1 MLLSKLM
8 TNILTYS
15 SSKFK
20 FLDKIVLKKRK
31 EMFEIIK
38 KNINI
43 NNINSVLDVGT
54 TADNSLESSNF
65 LIKQF
70 KFVKIKKSISD
81 QKILNDNFFD
91 ITFKGSITENL
102 GENFENLRSDLLVCS
117 ATIEHLGDF
126 GSIKMGIDNIV
137 NLSNKYFILT
147 TPNRYFPI
155 EFHTKIP
162 LIHLLPKKFH
172 RLFLKTFGNEF
183 FSKEENLNLLSKKDL
198 KNLMSDYKNI
208 SYSIYK
214 VKLFGFTSNFI
225 IIGTKKLF

>member
-1 MLLSKLM
+1 M
-8 TNILTYS
+8 TNIFTYS

-31 EMFEIIK
+31 EMFDIIK
-38 KNINI
+38 KNINLY
-43 NNINSVLDVGT
+43 NIESVLDVGT
-54 TADNSLESSNF
+54 TSDNSLESSNF

-70 KFVKIKKSISD
+70 EFVKIKKSISD
-81 QKILNDNFFD
+81 QKILNDNYFD
-91 ITFKGSITENL
+91 ITFNGSITENL
-102 GENFENLRSDLLVCS
+102 NDNFESLKSDLLICS
-117 ATIEHLGDF
+117 ATIEHLGNLSD
-126 GSIKMGIDNIV
+126 IKKGLDNIV
-137 NLSNKYFILT
+137 NLSNKYFIIT
-147 TPNRYFPI
+147 TPNRYHPI

-162 LIHLLPKKFH
+162 FIHFLPKKLYRKLLMF
-172 RLFLKTFGNEF
+172 FGDKF

>member
-1 MLLSKLM
+1 M

-20 FLDKIVLKKRK
+20 FLDNIVLKKRK

-54 TADNSLESSNF
+54 TSDNSLESSNF

-70 KFVKIKKSISD
+70 KFIKIKKSISD
-81 QKILNDNFFD
+81 QKILNDNFFN

-126 GSIKMGIDNIV
+126 SSIKKGIDNMV
-137 NLSNKYFILT
+137 NLSNKYFVIT

-172 RLFLKTFGNEF
+172 RKLLKAFGNEF
-183 FSKEENLNLLSKKDL
+183 FSKEENLNLLSNKDL
-198 KNLMSDYKNI
+198 TNLMKNYKNI
-208 SYSIYK
+208 HYNIHK
-214 VKLFGFTSNFI
+214 VRLFGFISNFI
-225 IIGTKKLF
+225 IIGSKEDFK